1 MTRTTTTRTSLT
13 VWRKGQLRDLQ
24 VTVGEMQPDKQ
35 VKAPGK
41 KAPAPS
47 PRPSNALGIAVSN
60 LTSDQLQSQKL
71 QNGVQVDMVEGPAQR
86 AGLQKGDVILRL
98 GDTDIVSA
106 AQFEAMVRKLDP
118 QKSVALLVR
127 RGDTTQF
134 VPLRPR
140 AQADK

>member
-1 MTRTTTTRTSLT
+1 
-13 VWRKGQLRDLQ
+13 
-24 VTVGEMQPDKQ
+24 
-35 VKAPGK
+35 
-41 KAPAPS
+41 
-47 PRPSNALGIAVSN
+47 LGIAVSN

-140 AQADK
+140 TQADK